1 LLYSFVIPSFN
12 NGDLIEKCIDSILL
26 NKLKKEIIIIDDG
39 STDNTPEIC
48 KRYQKKHSSIKY
60 IRQKNQG
67 AAAAL
72 NKGIKIAKGDYIYL
86 MDSDDYVSNDFLEI
100 VNKYLK
106 KFDADILTFN
116 CKIINVNK
124 KFKHPYNYIRSF
136 KKYKLSKSLSYLSH
150 SINNN
155 EFTPVIWL
163 YVFKSKLLKKKKNFI
178 KEIRVGYDLPFNYE
192 VLTKNSNIV
201 YVNEKIIF
209 HRSHDGSIM
218 RKAQND
224 NLLNS
229 TQIML
234 MKIVKYSKS
243 ISRFYKDI
251 KLFHFFN
258 ALCFMYVGQIGLFK
272 FIKISTKNNFFN
284 FLYKNISLF
293 SFITLKLF
301 LKGILYKYKNKNKRL
316 I

>member
-1 LLYSFVIPSFN
+1 
-12 NGDLIEKCIDSILL
+12 
-26 NKLKKEIIIIDDG
+26 
-39 STDNTPEIC
+39 
-48 KRYQKKHSSIKY
+48 
-60 IRQKNQG
+60 
-67 AAAAL
+67 
-72 NKGIKIAKGDYIYL
+72 
-86 MDSDDYVSNDFLEI
+86 MDSDDYVSNNFLEI
-100 VNKYLK
+100 VDKYLK

-124 KFKHPYNYIRSF
+124 KFKHPYNYIRNF

-155 EFTPVIWL
+155 EFTPVVWL
-163 YVFKSKLLKKKKNFI
+163 YIFKSKLIKKKKNFI
-178 KEIRVGYDLPFNYE
+178 EEISVAEDCAFIYE

-201 YVNEKIIF
+201 YVNEKLIF
-209 HRSHDGSIM
+209 HRSHDNSITKKIEKD
-218 RKAQND
+218 R
-224 NLLNS
+224 LLNS

-234 MKIVKYSKS
+234 IKLVKYSKS

>member
-1 LLYSFVIPSFN
+1 MLYSFVIPSFN